1 MTNYWRNVQATRL
14 GLGHSKYS
22 MTWAANSIILQTR
35 IGAVVV
41 SVILDEGAN
50 LGLIDENMSELSNIL
65 KPLCVKS
72 WNSDVSGAVLHYPF
86 ALDSSQQFCWYNFY
100 VSITVHMSST
110 LQLVYYVN
118 PMFSCGQ
125 WMRSTTLSIPTI
137 QEFGYW
143 NYCRTVCVFVSPST
157 RGDWCYLIL

>member
-1 MTNYWRNVQATRL
+1 MQATRL
-14 GLGHSKYS
+14 GLGQSKYS

-72 WNSDVSGAVLHYPF
+72 
-86 ALDSSQQFCWYNFY
+86 
-100 VSITVHMSST
+100 
-110 LQLVYYVN
+110 
-118 PMFSCGQ
+118 
-125 WMRSTTLSIPTI
+125 
-137 QEFGYW
+137 
-143 NYCRTVCVFVSPST
+143 
-157 RGDWCYLIL
+157 

>member
-1 MTNYWRNVQATRL
+1 
-14 GLGHSKYS
+14 

-72 WNSDVSGAVLHYPF
+72 
-86 ALDSSQQFCWYNFY
+86 
-100 VSITVHMSST
+100 
-110 LQLVYYVN
+110 
-118 PMFSCGQ
+118 
-125 WMRSTTLSIPTI
+125 
-137 QEFGYW
+137 
-143 NYCRTVCVFVSPST
+143 
-157 RGDWCYLIL
+157 